1 MHSAETRVILLDIEG
16 TTSSVSYVFDIMY
29 PFSQKKMP
37 AYLASNWD
45 SEKVQAACNQLAV
58 DVGEVGLSVW
68 GEGAESEQQVI
79 DRVVAEANKLIV
91 ADVKATGL
99 KEIQGLIWAEGYEA
113 GELKSHFYPDV
124 LPAIEAWKDAGFDIR
139 IFSSGS
145 IKAQKVFFKYTEYGD
160 LAKYLSGHYDTTTG
174 PKRESNSYKLI
185 AEDSGVKPSQVAFL
199 SDVIEELD
207 AAREAG
213 MKTVLVRRPG
223 NKPVIDDNDHHSI
236 ESFDQLKLSL
246 AV

>member
-1 MHSAETRVILLDIEG
+1 MHSAETRMILLDIEG
-16 TTSSVSYVFDIMY
+16 TTSSVSYVFDVMY

-37 AYLASNWD
+37 EFLANNWD
-45 SEKVQAACNQLAV
+45 NEKVQAACNQLAI
-58 DVGEVGLSVW
+58 DVGESGMSAW
-68 GEGAESEQQVI
+68 EDGADTRQQVI
-79 DRVVAEANKLIV
+79 DRVVAEANKLIA

-160 LAKYLSGHYDTTTG
+160 LAKFLSGHYDTTTG
-174 PKRESNSYKLI
+174 PKKEATSYKLI
-185 AEDSGVKPSQVAFL
+185 AEDSGVKPSQVTFL
-199 SDVIEELD
+199 SDVVEELD
-207 AAREAG
+207 AARDAG
-213 MKTVLVRRPG
+213 MNTILVRRPG
-223 NKPVIDDNDHHSI
+223 NKPVADENGHHAI
-236 ESFDQLKLSL
+236 ESFEQLKFTLP
-246 AV
+246 V